1 MQKEFIK
8 ASLLKSA
15 DDVFTFIASDE
26 TVDRQGESL
35 PMDAWDLRNFKKNP
49 VLLIN
54 HDYKV
59 ENIVGSAKK
68 IRVENGQLIFDAVF
82 HEITTLAKEVK
93 KMVEDGWLKTVS
105 VGFMRKSGKS
115 EKDPMINELFEVSLV
130 PVPANP
136 SAERIKSLVADA
148 AKQADKNDEVKQWV
162 DKQSETSE
170 VQSVICSKDTFKSAE
185 EATAWIDEHD
195 FKSDKIDET
204 DDSYKFTQF
213 AAGNCQTDS
222 EKTIEITEGV
232 SAVICRPKKAADET
246 ELKEG
251 RVISGKNRKLI
262 GDTVSSLK
270 QAAEALEL
278 LLQATEQAPKSESDG
293 SDKGR
298 DRKELHIYA
307 EAKKAPHKTVKALQN
322 INAISNA
329 LLRELKQ

>member
-8 ASLLKSA
+8 ASLQKSEN
-15 DDVFTFIASDE
+15 DVFTFVASDE

-49 VLLIN
+49 VLLVN

-105 VGFMRKSGKS
+105 VGFMRKAGKS
-115 EKDPMINELFEVSLV
+115 EKDPMTNELFEVSLV

-148 AKQADKNDEVKQWV
+148 AKQADKNDEVKNWLQ
-162 DKQSETSE
+162 KQTEVSE
-170 VQSVICSKDTFKSAE
+170 VQQLTLSKDVFGSLEEAVAWVDDHDFETENASETKTAYVFEQFMADMCQAGSDSVIDIADGVSGTVCRRIKSAKE
-185 EATAWIDEHD
+185 VE
-195 FKSDKIDET
+195 
-204 DDSYKFTQF
+204 Q
-213 AAGNCQTDS
+213 
-222 EKTIEITEGV
+222 
-232 SAVICRPKKAADET
+232 
-246 ELKEG
+246 KEG

-270 QAAEALEL
+270 QAADALEL
-278 LLQATEQAPKSESDG
+278 LLQATDPAPKSGSDG
-293 SDKGR
+293 GDKGR
-298 DRKELHIYA
+298 DPKELHIYT
-307 EAKKAPHKTVKALQN
+307 EKPKAPHKTVKALQD
-322 INAISNA
+322 INKLSNS
-329 LLRELKQ
+329 LLRELKR